1 VQIGDHI
8 GTYGSVYEA
17 KWRNKTVAAKIYL
30 GNQSDLSQQIQI
42 LASLP
47 PHPHLLTI
55 FGVAPSRDAVSAHMY
70 TIMELSPHG
79 SLLDYLHIKKKKPS
93 IDQSL
98 AWAHQI
104 ASGMK
109 YLHNNNVVHQNLKSG
124 NVFLG
129 SGLLAKVRVLGK
141 IRVDPCA
148 TEFRKMDTYRWKAP
162 EVILDEE
169 ASSNKMCDVFSYGML
184 LYEIFACRM
193 PYDDINSE
201 ARVALAILDG
211 KRPPI
216 PITLPFSLHP
226 LLEACWKQEPNQRPQ
241 IEAIVVAV
249 QSQMQVLEKTECS
262 EFNHIQ

>member
-1 VQIGDHI
+1 MGDHL
-8 GTYGSVYEA
+8 GRYGSVYEA

-55 FGVAPSRDAVSAHMY
+55 FGVAPSRDAVSTYMY
-70 TIMELSPHG
+70 AIMEFSPHG

-93 IDQSL
+93 TNQSL

-104 ASGMK
+104 ANGMK

-141 IRVDPCA
+141 IRVNPFA

-184 LYEIFACRM
+184 LYEIFARRM
-193 PYDDINSE
+193 PYDDIVSE
-201 ARVALAILDG
+201 PLVTFAVLNG
-211 KRPPI
+211 QRPPI
-216 PITLPFSLHP
+216 PTTLPSSLHP
-226 LLEACWKQEPNQRPQ
+226 LLEACWKEEPNQRPQ
-241 IEAIVVAV
+241 IEAIVVAI
-249 QSQMQVLEKTECS
+249 QSQMQLPGKMKCG
-262 EFNHIQ
+262 EFNYT